1 MEDSLRLAFLAAGH
15 AEAKSARSELARL
28 HGDHDPRQADV
39 LVALGGD
46 GFMLQALHAARRLKV
61 AAFGMNL
68 GSVGFLMNPFSLE
81 GLEGRLRAAN
91 RTRLQPL
98 RARIETVSG
107 GIREALAFNEIALY
121 RTSRQTARVRLLVND
136 RERLPELVCDG
147 VIVAT
152 PAGST
157 AYNLSAHGPILPI
170 GAELVAITPICPF
183 RPRRW
188 RGAILR
194 QAARFRVE
202 VLENRKRPVSV
213 SADFLQIPDAVSCEV
228 RSDSAASVEVLF
240 DPGHDL
246 DERVIQEQFAL

>member
-1 MEDSLRLAFLAAGH
+1 MNNGDRLSFVAADNAQAAAAKAELLRI
-15 AEAKSARSELARL
+15 
-28 HGDHDPRQADV
+28 HGDHGMRDADV

-46 GFMLQALHAARRLKV
+46 GLMLQTLHDARRLGI

-68 GSVGFLMNPFSLE
+68 GSVGFLMNPYSPS
-81 GLEGRLRAAN
+81 GLAERLREAR

-98 RARIETVSG
+98 HARISTASG
-107 GIREALAFNEIALY
+107 EKREALAFNEISLY
-121 RTSRQTARVRLLVND
+121 RASRQTARLRVLVND
-136 RERLPELVCDG
+136 RERLPEVVCDG
-147 VIVAT
+147 VIIAT

-170 GAELVAITPICPF
+170 GAELVAVTPICPF

-194 QAARFRVE
+194 QSARVRLE
-202 VLENRKRPVSV
+202 VLESAKRPASV
-213 SADFLQIPDAVSCEV
+213 SADFLEIPDAVACEV
-228 RSDSAASVEVLF
+228 RSDSAESVDLLF

>member
-1 MEDSLRLAFLAAGH
+1 MKDRVRLSFVTADTEQAV
-15 AEAKSARSELARL
+15 EAKAELVRL
-28 HGDHDPRQADV
+28 HGEHSPDDAEL

-46 GFMLQALHAARRLKV
+46 GLMLQTLHVARRLGIAV
-61 AAFGMNL
+61 FGMNL
-68 GSVGFLMNPFSLE
+68 GSVGFLMNPYSAR
-81 GLEGRLRAAN
+81 GLAERLQAAE

-98 RARIETVSG
+98 RARISTVSG
-107 GIREALAFNEIALY
+107 EEQEALAFNEISLY
-121 RTSRQTARVRLLVND
+121 RASRQTARLRILVND
-136 RERLPELVCDG
+136 RERLPEAVCDG

-170 GAELVAITPICPF
+170 GAELVVVTPICPF

-194 QAARFRVE
+194 QSARVRLE
-202 VLENRKRPVSV
+202 VLESAKRPASV
-213 SADFLQIPDAVSCEV
+213 SADFLEIPDAVSCEV
-228 RSDSAASVEVLF
+228 WSDSAESVDLLF

-246 DERVIQEQFAL
+246 DERVIREQFAL

>member
-1 MEDSLRLAFLAAGH
+1 MADRFRLSFLASDSREAVAAK
-15 AEAKSARSELARL
+15 AEFVRV
-28 HGDHDPRQADV
+28 HGDCRPEDADL

-46 GFMLQALHAARRLKV
+46 GLMLQTLHQARHLGIP
-61 AAFGMNL
+61 AFGMNL
-68 GSVGFLMNPFSLE
+68 GSIGFLMNPYSPK
-81 GLEGRLRAAN
+81 GLSDRLQTAE

-98 RARIETVSG
+98 HALITGESG
-107 GIREALAFNEIALY
+107 EEREALAFNEISLY
-121 RTSRQTARVRLLVND
+121 RASRQTARIRVLVNG
-136 RERLPELVCDG
+136 RERLPEVICDG

-170 GAELVAITPICPF
+170 GAELVAVTPICPF

-194 QAARFRVE
+194 QSARVRLE
-202 VLENRKRPVSV
+202 VLEGVKRPASV
-213 SADFLQIPDAVSCEV
+213 SADFLEITDAVSCEV
-228 RSDSAASVEVLF
+228 WSDPEESVELLF

>member
-1 MEDSLRLAFLAAGH
+1 MTGSVRIAFLASEH
-15 AEAKSARSELARL
+15 DRAEAARAELVRV
-28 HGDHDPRQADV
+28 HGLCEPEDAEV

-46 GFMLQALHAARRLKV
+46 GLMLQTLHAARALGV

-68 GSVGFLMNPFSLE
+68 GSVGFLMNPYSGA
-81 GLEGRLRAAN
+81 GLEERLRVAE

-98 RARIETVSG
+98 RARIATASGETA
-107 GIREALAFNEIALY
+107 EALAFNEIALY
-121 RTSRQTARVRLLVND
+121 RASRQTASLRLLING
-136 RERLPELVCDG
+136 RERLPELACDG

-170 GAELVAITPICPF
+170 GAELVAVTPICPF

-194 QAARFRVE
+194 QSARVRVE
-202 VLENRKRPVSV
+202 VLDDGKRPVSV
-213 SADFLQIPDAVSCEV
+213 SADFLEIPDAVACEV
-228 RSDSAASVEVLF
+228 WSDSAESVELLF